1 MFSDNQTFAQFAYPR
16 TVISHIAQSH
26 HSPSAMLRLV
36 ATLSVASVTTAF
48 APLAAPLL
56 IHRHPHR
63 HHRVLC
69 QARASPP
76 QPDAT
81 DTGASQLER
90 SSLREADVALSKELL
105 GGGAIAGPV
114 VVAALLAF
122 PELALASD
130 AYPWAGPVRLV
141 LDPALNL
148 GQFWM
153 LLRYEPTPDTCRRR
167 AASTGIRPHLYRLLP
182 LDPAFSG
189 WSCHGTRKLTSTNFL
204 ITSSHGRA

>member
-1 MFSDNQTFAQFAYPR
+1 
-16 TVISHIAQSH
+16 
-26 HSPSAMLRLV
+26 MLRLV
-36 ATLSVASVTTAF
+36 ATLSVVSVTTAF

-81 DTGASQLER
+81 DAGASQLER

-153 LLRYEPTPDTCRRR
+153 LLRVVMSWYPEVNLNKLPYNLVAWPTEPILKPTRQVVP
-167 AASTGIRPHLYRLLP
+167 
-182 LDPAFSG
+182 PAFGVDISPIIWIAILSFFREILFG
-189 WSCHGTRKLTSTNFL
+189 QQGLFNMMDKM
-204 ITSSHGRA
+204 